1 MHVLVVES
9 NDAIGRVWCDHLE
22 RQGAETVLAPN
33 EETAVAALRFQRF
46 DVLVINLLTPN
57 CSVLSISDLAT
68 YRSPN
73 IAIIVVTSNSFF
85 SDGSIFDIIPNTRGF
100 LHSPVAPDDLA
111 AMVEHYGLSAER
123 FAEPGRDR
131 AVPSSQPPD

>member
-1 MHVLVVES
+1 MNVLVVES
-9 NDAIGRVWCDHLE
+9 NEAIGRLWCDHLE
-22 RQGAETVLAPN
+22 RQGAATVLAKDQ
-33 EETAVAALRFQRF
+33 ETAINALRFQRF
-46 DVLVINLLTPN
+46 DVLVINLLTAH

-68 YRSPN
+68 YRSPE
-73 IAIIVVTSNSFF
+73 IAIIVVTANSFF

-123 FAEPGRDR
+123 FAKSGRDG
-131 AVPSSQPPD
+131 AVRTN

>member
-9 NDAIGRVWCDHLE
+9 NEAIGRIWCDHLE
-22 RQGAETVLAPN
+22 RQDADTVLAKDQEAAIN
-33 EETAVAALRFQRF
+33 ALRFQHF

-68 YRSPN
+68 YRSPD
-73 IAIIVVTSNSFF
+73 IAVIVVTSNSFF

-100 LHSPVAPDDLA
+100 LHSPVEPDDLA

-123 FAEPGRDR
+123 CSKSHRDGAVQTSRSPG
-131 AVPSSQPPD
+131 

>member
-9 NDAIGRVWCDHLE
+9 NESIGRLWCDHLE
-22 RQGAETVLAPN
+22 RQGAVTVLAGDQESAIN
-33 EETAVAALRFQRF
+33 ALRFQRF

-68 YRSPN
+68 YRSPD

-100 LHSPVAPDDLA
+100 LNSPVAPDDLA

-123 FAEPGRDR
+123 FAKSGRDR
-131 AVPSSQPPD
+131 AVRTS

>member
-9 NDAIGRVWCDHLE
+9 NESIGRLWCDHLE
-22 RQGAETVLAPN
+22 RQGAVTVLARDQ
-33 EETAVAALRFQRF
+33 ETAINALRFQRF
-46 DVLVINLLTPN
+46 DVLVMNLLTPN

-68 YRSPN
+68 YRSPD

-100 LHSPVAPDDLA
+100 LNSPVAPDDLA

-123 FAEPGRDR
+123 FAKSGRDR
-131 AVPSSQPPD
+131 AVRTS

>member
-1 MHVLVVES
+1 MFVLVVEP
-9 NDAIGRVWCDHLE
+9 NEAIGRLWCDHME
-22 RQGAETVLAPN
+22 RQGAKTVLAHDQ
-33 EETAVAALRFQRF
+33 ESAISALRFQRF

-68 YRSPN
+68 YRSPE
-73 IAIIVVTSNSFF
+73 IAIIVVSANSFF

-100 LHSPVAPDDLA
+100 LNSPVAPDDLA

-123 FAEPGRDR
+123 FAKSSRDH
-131 AVPSSQPPD
+131 AVGSS

>member
-1 MHVLVVES
+1 MNVLVVES
-9 NDAIGRVWCDHLE
+9 NEAIGRLWCDHLE
-22 RQGAETVLAPN
+22 RQGAATVLAKDQ
-33 EETAVAALRFQRF
+33 ETAINALRFQRF

-57 CSVLSISDLAT
+57 CSVLSVSDLAT
-68 YRSPN
+68 YRSPE
-73 IAIIVVTSNSFF
+73 IAIIVVTSNSIF

-123 FAEPGRDR
+123 FAKSGRDG
-131 AVPSSQPPD
+131 AVRTN

>member
-1 MHVLVVES
+1 MNVLVVES
-9 NDAIGRVWCDHLE
+9 NEAIGRVWCDHLE
-22 RQGAETVLAPN
+22 RQGAATVLAKDQ
-33 EETAVAALRFQRF
+33 ETAINALRFQRF

-68 YRSPN
+68 YRSPE

-123 FAEPGRDR
+123 FAKSGRDG
-131 AVPSSQPPD
+131 AVRTN

>member
-1 MHVLVVES
+1 MHVLVVEPNES
-9 NDAIGRVWCDHLE
+9 VGRIWCDHME
-22 RQGAETVLAPN
+22 RQGAVTVLVKDQ
-33 EETAVAALRFQRF
+33 ETAINALRFQRF

-68 YRSPN
+68 YRSPD
-73 IAIIVVTSNSFF
+73 IAIIVVSSNSFF

-100 LHSPVAPDDLA
+100 LNSPVAPDDLA

-123 FAEPGRDR
+123 YSKSAPDH
-131 AVPSSQPPD
+131 AVRSS

>member
-1 MHVLVVES
+1 MYVLVVES
-9 NDAIGRVWCDHLE
+9 NEDIGRLWCDHME
-22 RQGAETVLAPN
+22 RQGATTVLASDQESAIN
-33 EETAVAALRFQRF
+33 ALRFQHF
-46 DVLVINLLTPN
+46 DALVINLLTPN

-68 YRSPN
+68 YRSPD

-100 LHSPVAPDDLA
+100 LHSPVAPEDLA

-123 FAEPGRDR
+123 FAKSGRDG
-131 AVPSSQPPD
+131 AVPTN

>member
-1 MHVLVVES
+1 MYVLVVES
-9 NDAIGRVWCDHLE
+9 NEDIGRLWCDHME
-22 RQGAETVLAPN
+22 RQAATTVLAPDQESAIN
-33 EETAVAALRFQRF
+33 ALRFQHF
-46 DVLVINLLTPN
+46 DALVINLLTPN

-68 YRSPN
+68 YRSPD

-100 LHSPVAPDDLA
+100 LHSPVAPEDLA

-123 FAEPGRDR
+123 FAKSGRDG
-131 AVPSSQPPD
+131 AVPTN

>member
-1 MHVLVVES
+1 MNVLVVES
-9 NDAIGRVWCDHLE
+9 NEAIGRLWCDHLE
-22 RQGAETVLAPN
+22 RQGAATVLAKDQ
-33 EETAVAALRFQRF
+33 ETAINALRFQRF

-68 YRSPN
+68 YRSPE
-73 IAIIVVTSNSFF
+73 IAIIVVTSNGFF

-123 FAEPGRDR
+123 FAKSGRDG
-131 AVPSSQPPD
+131 AVRTN

>member
-1 MHVLVVES
+1 MRVLVVEA
-9 NDAIGRVWCDHLE
+9 NQAIGTIWCDHLE

-33 EETAVAALRFQRF
+33 EETAINALRFQSF

-57 CSVLSISDLAT
+57 CSVLSISDFAT
-68 YRSPN
+68 YRSPE

-100 LHSPVAPDDLA
+100 LNSPVQPTDLA
-111 AMVEHYGLSAER
+111 AMVEHYGMTAER
-123 FAEPGRDR
+123 FAKSGRDDVVR
-131 AVPSSQPPD
+131 SSRSQD

>member
-9 NDAIGRVWCDHLE
+9 NEAIGRLWCDHLE
-22 RQGAETVLAPN
+22 RQGAVTVLAGD
-33 EETAVAALRFQRF
+33 EESAINVLRFQTF

-68 YRSPN
+68 YRSPD

-123 FAEPGRDR
+123 FAKSARDR
-131 AVPSSQPPD
+131 AVRSS

>member
-9 NDAIGRVWCDHLE
+9 NEAIGRLWCDHLE
-22 RQGAETVLAPN
+22 RQGAATVLAKDQ
-33 EETAVAALRFQRF
+33 ETAVNALSFQCF

-68 YRSPN
+68 YRSPD

-100 LHSPVAPDDLA
+100 LNSPVAPDDLA

-123 FAEPGRDR
+123 FAKSGRDD
-131 AVPSSQPPD
+131 AVRTN

>member
-1 MHVLVVES
+1 MYVLVVES
-9 NDAIGRVWCDHLE
+9 NEDIGRLWCDHME
-22 RQGAETVLAPN
+22 RQGATTVLAPDQESAIN
-33 EETAVAALRFQRF
+33 ALRFQHF
-46 DVLVINLLTPN
+46 DALVINLLTPN

-68 YRSPN
+68 YRSPD

-100 LHSPVAPDDLA
+100 LHSPVAPEDLA

-123 FAEPGRDR
+123 FAKSGRDG
-131 AVPSSQPPD
+131 AVPTN

>member
-9 NDAIGRVWCDHLE
+9 NESIGRLWCDHLE
-22 RQGAETVLAPN
+22 RQGAVTVLAGDQEGAIN
-33 EETAVAALRFQRF
+33 ALRFQRF

-68 YRSPN
+68 YRSPD

-100 LHSPVAPDDLA
+100 LNSPVAPDDLA

-123 FAEPGRDR
+123 FAKSGRDR
-131 AVPSSQPPD
+131 AVRTS

>member
-1 MHVLVVES
+1 MYVLVVES
-9 NDAIGRVWCDHLE
+9 NEAIGRIWCDHLE
-22 RQGAETVLAPN
+22 RQGAVTVLAKD
-33 EETAVAALRFQRF
+33 EETAINALRFQCF

-68 YRSPN
+68 YRSPE

-100 LHSPVAPDDLA
+100 LNSPVAPDDLA
-111 AMVEHYGLSAER
+111 AMVEHYGQSAGR
-123 FAEPGRDR
+123 FAKSGRAR
-131 AVPSSQPPD
+131 AVGSS

>member
-1 MHVLVVES
+1 MNVLVVEA
-9 NDAIGRVWCDHLE
+9 NEEIGRLWCDHLE
-22 RQGAETVLAPN
+22 RQGAATVLAKDH
-33 EETAVAALRFQRF
+33 ETAINALRFQRF
-46 DVLVINLLTPN
+46 DVLIINLLTPN

-68 YRSPN
+68 YRSPD

-123 FAEPGRDR
+123 FAKSGRDD
-131 AVPSSQPPD
+131 AVRTN

>member
-9 NDAIGRVWCDHLE
+9 NDSIGRIWCDHLE
-22 RQGAETVLAPN
+22 RQGAVTVLARD
-33 EETAVAALRFQRF
+33 EESAVNALRFQRF

-73 IAIIVVTSNSFF
+73 IAIIVVTAQDETDTPDTLPGVFQVARRSGLKTGEVVQWIQKVI
-85 SDGSIFDIIPNTRGF
+85 DGE
-100 LHSPVAPDDLA
+100 A
-111 AMVEHYGLSAER
+111 AIV
-123 FAEPGRDR
+123 
-131 AVPSSQPPD
+131 

>member
-1 MHVLVVES
+1 MYVLVVES
-9 NDAIGRVWCDHLE
+9 NEDIGRLWCDHME
-22 RQGAETVLAPN
+22 RQGATTVLAPDQESAIN
-33 EETAVAALRFQRF
+33 ALRFQRF
-46 DVLVINLLTPN
+46 DALVINLLTPN

-68 YRSPN
+68 YRSPD

-100 LHSPVAPDDLA
+100 LHSPVAPEDLA

-123 FAEPGRDR
+123 FAKSGRDG
-131 AVPSSQPPD
+131 AVPTN